1 MLDEIKDSLEPSDE
15 LYGEIGELQEKDIQT
30 LLFKLSNVRH
40 DEVVQLEG
48 VLDILGSKISNVT
61 CSVEGVAK
69 PRRA

>member
-15 LYGEIGELQEKDIQT
+15 LNGEIGELQEKDIQI

-40 DEVVQLEG
+40 DEVVQLKG
-48 VLDILGSKISNVT
+48 VLDILGSKIPNAT
-61 CSVEGVAK
+61 CSVEGVTK